1 MKDRIHEQHYNN
13 YETIDI
19 RDALGGYQI
28 SQSFIGLATNS

>member
-19 RDALGGYQI
+19 DDAVGGHQI
-28 SQSFIGLATNS
+28 SQRFIGLTNNS